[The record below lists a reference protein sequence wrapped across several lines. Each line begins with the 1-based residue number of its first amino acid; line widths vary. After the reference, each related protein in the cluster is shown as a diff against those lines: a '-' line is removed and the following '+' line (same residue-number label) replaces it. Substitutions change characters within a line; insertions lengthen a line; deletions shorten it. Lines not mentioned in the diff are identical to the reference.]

1 MNFIRKHQKAV
12 FFIGMIVL
20 LLGMLAYWERQSTLS
35 KSTAS
40 KLTDEPRKNGEAVS
54 TFYYDQL
61 TKKEAAVYDLMK
73 DRLDQM
79 KGGVVE
85 FPEPMSGPEYLRV
98 TTALEDEGYNYF
110 YGFYDI
116 PMTAED
122 VYVKYKN
129 TDLTTQKEKKITKAI
144 LFLSCAQGINE
155 AGDYAKNGTVKN
167 LASIQEGLSVNS
179 EEKVEKIVKTQ
190 NETEEILSQIME
202 KLPSDYGEKK
212 TVDYFLDWLDE
223 NLSVASHIGEE
234 ALDFTNMDD
243 VFDGAYIYNNLSSLT
258 EKKATPLGYAK
269 ILSELCNRA
278 GMESHIVLGI
288 WGKSSIQQEG
298 YVFCAVQMN
307 GQTIYV
313 DASGSKASDLGDQ
326 KYMNQLE
333 AKNHLKFV
341 DYFEYE

>member
-12 FFIGMIVL
+12 FFVGLIVL

-40 KLTDEPRKNGEAVS
+40 KLTDEPRKSGEAVS

-73 DRLDQM
+73 DRLDRM

-116 PMTAED
+116 PMTADD

-155 AGDYAKNGTVKN
+155 AGDYAKDGTVKN

>member
-12 FFIGMIVL
+12 FFTGLILL
-20 LLGMLAYWERQSTLS
+20 LLGTLGYMVRQSTLS
-35 KSTAS
+35 QATAT
-40 KLTDEPRKNGEAVS
+40 KLKDEPRKSEKAVS

-61 TKKEAAVYDLMK
+61 TKKESAAYDLMK
-73 DRLDQM
+73 ERLDQM
-79 KGGVVE
+79 QGGVVE

-116 PMTAED
+116 PMTSDD

-129 TDLTTQKEKKITKAI
+129 TDLTTMKEKKITKAI
-144 LFLSCAQGINE
+144 LFLSCAEGINE
-155 AGDYAKNGTVKN
+155 AGDYAKDGTVKN
-167 LASIQEGLSVNS
+167 LTDIQEGLTINS
-179 EEKVEKIVKTQ
+179 EEKVEKIGKLQ
-190 NETEEILSQIME
+190 DETEAILTQIME

-212 TVDYFLDWLDE
+212 AVDYFLGWLDE
-223 NLSVASHIGEE
+223 NMSVASHIGEE
-234 ALDFTNMDD
+234 ALDFSNMDD
-243 VFDGAYIYNNLSSLT
+243 VFEGAYLYNNLSAVT

-288 WGKSSIQQEG
+288 WGKSSINQEG

-326 KYMNQLE
+326 KYLTQLE
-333 AKNHLKFV
+333 AKNHLRFV